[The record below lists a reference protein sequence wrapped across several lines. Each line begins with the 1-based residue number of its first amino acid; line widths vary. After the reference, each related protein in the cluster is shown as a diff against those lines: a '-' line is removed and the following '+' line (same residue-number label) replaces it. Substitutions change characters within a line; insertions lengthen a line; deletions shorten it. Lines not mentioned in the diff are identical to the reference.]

1 MGKHISR
8 IAGPTL
14 VGLLLPILL
23 TTSAR
28 AVQDVVFLMDSSGS
42 VGSSNWSILTTFV
55 DDIVTNS
62 MPATD
67 RAAMVPFAT
76 GIGTPYNLTDDQTRT
91 VISGW
96 LAASSYLSGWTDV
109 DGAIDHAV
117 NTILAGQSP
126 AQNAKLLVLIIDGNP
141 ILNGKS
147 QDLCV
152 LWASTLAAAGI
163 KVIVVGIGAGWNP
176 TYYNCLVA
184 DVNDI
189 IEVADFG
196 SLSYAGLSSFLDPY
210 FLATPVPSMQRV
222 GVLLLLTFLAIPGI
236 LALRRNALR
245 A

>member
-62 MPATD
+62 MPASD

-96 LAASSYLSGWTDV
+96 LAASPYLSGWTDV

-141 ILNGKS
+141 ILNGES
-147 QDLCV
+147 QNLCV
-152 LWASTLAAAGI
+152 WESTLAAAGI

-196 SLSYAGLSSFLDPY
+196 SLSYAGMSSFLDPY

-222 GVLLLLTFLAIPGI
+222 GVLLLLTLLGAT
-236 LALRRNALR
+236 AYWRLRESAS
-245 A
+245 AA